1 MSKVVSKYRS
11 IVREINRAFYLFQEL
26 SNDELRHEMNMI
38 EQAVE
43 QSNSKADCLEE
54 NLVKVFAIVK
64 ETARRF
70 SEGNIIVLA
79 NDYDKNLSET

>member
-26 SNDELRHEMNMI
+26 SNDELRHEMIMK

-43 QSNSKADCLEE
+43 QSNYKADC
-54 NLVKVFAIVK
+54 
-64 ETARRF
+64 
-70 SEGNIIVLA
+70 
-79 NDYDKNLSET
+79 